1 MHKKDTAPVYSEARK
16 YMDFVYILKNI
27 VDELMS
33 IFESSKDPN
42 FNDIKVTKLVKINN
56 SGDLLVYENLPKEYR
71 YNIILIKLLV
81 N

>member
-1 MHKKDTAPVYSEARK
+1 
-16 YMDFVYILKNI
+16 MDFVYILKNI